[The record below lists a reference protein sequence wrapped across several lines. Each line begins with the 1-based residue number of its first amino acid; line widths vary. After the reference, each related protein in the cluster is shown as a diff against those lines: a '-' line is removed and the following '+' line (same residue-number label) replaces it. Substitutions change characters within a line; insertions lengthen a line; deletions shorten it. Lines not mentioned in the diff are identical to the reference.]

1 MAAEKPDVNGARQHM
16 IRMKFFAAIY
26 LFLLGISLIVLN
38 YYIVKDGDIKYHVVA
53 IDESHIKEPSVDG
66 EV

>member
-1 MAAEKPDVNGARQHM
+1 M